1 MTGAPKHLLAALF
14 AASITVACGGSSEP
28 GAPGPS
34 GSLPSGP
41 PAVDQGSFATLQR
54 QVLTPS
60 CATAG
65 CHVGT
70 NPQGRLSLSEDV
82 AYEQLVGVAPSN
94 PAAVRDGLRRV
105 VAGKPDSSLLF
116 HKVIFPPGHHASDYG
131 NPMPSGTAGLSLGQ
145 VEFVRQWIE
154 KGAPKTGSVV
164 DATLLADR
172 SVQVA
177 LPFEPLAPPAAG
189 TGFQLRVEPF
199 DVNRNFERELFSYRA
214 LGNAQPLYVNRIE
227 TSMRP
232 FSHHF
237 LLYTF
242 ESSMPAILR
251 PQPNVV
257 RDIRAPDG
265 SLIAGTILTM
275 GYHVFFAGAMTQRWK
290 YTFPAGTALRLPANT
305 GIDLNLHYANHT
317 GNTVKGEAYVNLYTV
332 PASQVPRVLSTLN
345 LGHTSFNL
353 PPRTRTTVDR
363 VFTFNTPTTVY
374 ALTSHTHERGER
386 FQIRIVGGPRDG
398 ELVYENLDWEHPAI
412 VNYPTPITL
421 QPGQGLRSTV
431 VFNNTTD
438 RRISFGLTSEDEMD
452 IIFGYYYS
460 EP

>member
-1 MTGAPKHLLAALF
+1 MTDALKHLVRTLLVVSTMA
-14 AASITVACGGSSEP
+14 ACGGASE
-28 GAPGPS
+28 S
-34 GSLPSGP
+34 GSPEPTSGLPSGP
-41 PAVDQGSFATLQR
+41 SASDQGSFGTLQR

-70 NPQGRLSLSEDV
+70 NPQGQLSLTADV
-82 AYEQLVGVAPSN
+82 AYEQLVGVAPTN
-94 PAAVRDGLRRV
+94 PAALRDGLRRV
-105 VAGKPDSSLLF
+105 MAGRPDSSLLF

-131 NPMPSGTAGLSLGQ
+131 NPMPSGSAGLTLGQ

-154 KGAPKTGSVV
+154 KGAPKSGTVA
-164 DATLLADR
+164 DASLLADR

-189 TGFQLRVEPF
+189 TGFQLKVEPF
-199 DVNRNFERELFSYRA
+199 DVNKNFERELFSYRA
-214 LGNAQPLYVNRIE
+214 LGNAQPMYVNRIE

-242 ESSMPAILR
+242 ESNIPAFLK

-265 SLIAGTILTM
+265 SLIAGNILTM
-275 GYHVFFAGAMTQRWK
+275 GYHVFFAGAMTQRWS
-290 YTFPAGTALRLPANT
+290 YTFPAGTALRLPPGA
-305 GIDLNLHYANHT
+305 GLDLNLHYANHT

-332 PASQVPRVLSTLN
+332 PGNQVQRVLSTLN
-345 LGHTSFNL
+345 LGHTGFNL
-353 PPRTRTTVDR
+353 PARARTTVER
-363 VFTFNTPTTVY
+363 VFTFTTPTTIY

-386 FQIRIVGGPRDG
+386 FQIRIVGGARDG

-412 VNYPTPITL
+412 VSYPAPIAL
-421 QPGQGLRSTV
+421 QPGQGLESTV

-452 IIFGYYYS
+452 IIFGYYFS